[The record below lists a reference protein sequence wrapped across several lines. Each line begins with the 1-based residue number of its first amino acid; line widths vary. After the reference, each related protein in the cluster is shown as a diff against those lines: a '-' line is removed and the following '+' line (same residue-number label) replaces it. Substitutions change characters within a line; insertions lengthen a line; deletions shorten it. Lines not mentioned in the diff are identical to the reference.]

1 VAAAIGLNGIVLATS
16 QSLPHHGAR
25 PRSATKSKEQ
35 GISNFCANP
44 SCSPETPKPCMIFRV
59 NCLASQRDKHLIRRL
74 SEGSLSEVHC
84 FRTRRGIQAAM
95 GLLLHDCPD

>member
-1 VAAAIGLNGIVLATS
+1 MDRHMICLLTTS
-16 QSLPHHGAR
+16 EPLC
-25 PRSATKSKEQ
+25 
-35 GISNFCANP
+35 SNFCANP